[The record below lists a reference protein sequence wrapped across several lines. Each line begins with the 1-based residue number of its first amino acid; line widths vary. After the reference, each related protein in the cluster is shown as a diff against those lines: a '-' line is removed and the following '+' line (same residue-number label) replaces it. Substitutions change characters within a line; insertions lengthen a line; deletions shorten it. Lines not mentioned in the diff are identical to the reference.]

1 VADLRTEAPA
11 GAPSLAE
18 QATIWRR
25 LVGARIRADWQ
36 YRTSFVLFT
45 VSQFLAAFLDILLI
59 VVLFSNV
66 DRLAG
71 WSVAEVAF
79 LYGTSSLAFSLGDVF
94 VSEVEFV
101 SHHIRHGSFD
111 RFLLR
116 PVGPLLLLC
125 GQEFAFRRAGKV
137 FQSVVVLAV
146 ALTQVPVD
154 WDAGRAAMVVVM
166 VAVGFVIFGAL
177 WVITSAIAFW
187 AVEVRE
193 VANSFTYGGNF
204 VSHYPLEIFSGWL
217 RRLVTI
223 VPLAFVSY
231 YPTLWVL
238 RRDDPHGSPG
248 WFPFAGP
255 LVAVGAVVVARA
267 VWAAGIRHY
276 RSTGS

>member
-1 VADLRTEAPA
+1 VAETPTV
-11 GAPSLAE
+11 AE

-36 YRTSFVLFT
+36 YRTSFLLFT
-45 VSQFLAAFLDILLI
+45 VSQFAAAFLDIVVI
-59 VVLFSNV
+59 VILFSNV

-71 WSVAEVAF
+71 WSGAEVAF
-79 LYGTSSLAFSLGDVF
+79 LYGTATLAFALGDVF
-94 VSEVEFV
+94 VSEVEHLG
-101 SHHIRHGSFD
+101 HHIRQGSFD

-137 FQSVVVLAV
+137 FQAVLVLVV

-154 WDAGRAAMVVVM
+154 WQVGRAAMVVVM
-166 VAVGFVIFGAL
+166 VAVGFVIFGGI
-177 WVITSAIAFW
+177 WVTTSAVAFW

-193 VANSFTYGGNF
+193 VANTFTYGGNF

-217 RRLVTI
+217 RRMVTV
-223 VPLAFVSY
+223 VPIAFVSY
-231 YPTLWVL
+231 YPALWVL
-238 RRDDPHGSPG
+238 GRRDPNGSPEWLAFTG
-248 WFPFAGP
+248 PF
-255 LVAVGAVVVARA
+255 VAVAVVLVARA
-267 VWAAGIRHY
+267 VWASGIRHY

>member
-1 VADLRTEAPA
+1 MAETPTL
-11 GAPSLAE
+11 GE

-45 VSQFLAAFLDILLI
+45 VSQFSAAFLDI
-59 VVLFSNV
+59 VVIMILFSNV

-79 LYGTSSLAFSLGDVF
+79 LYGTATLAFALGDVF
-94 VSEVEFV
+94 ISEVELL
-101 SHHIRHGSFD
+101 SHHIRQGSLD

-137 FQSVVVLAV
+137 FQAIIVLGV
-146 ALTQVPVD
+146 ALIRIPVA
-154 WDAGRAAMVVVM
+154 WNLGRAAMVVAM
-166 VAVGFVIFGAL
+166 VAVGFVIFGGI
-177 WVITSAIAFW
+177 WVIGSSVAFW
-187 AVEVRE
+187 AVEARE
-193 VANSFTYGGNF
+193 AANSFTYGGNF
-204 VSHYPLEIFSGWL
+204 VAHYPLEIFSDWM

-223 VPLAFVSY
+223 VPIAFVSY
-231 YPTLWVL
+231 YPALWVL
-238 RRDDPHGSPG
+238 GREDPNRSPD
-248 WFPFAGP
+248 WFPFIGP
-255 LVAVGAVVVARA
+255 LVAIAVVLVARV
-267 VWAAGIRHY
+267 VWRSGIRHY

>member
-1 VADLRTEAPA
+1 VADPA
-11 GAPSLAE
+11 AFVGGAPTLAE
-18 QATIWRR
+18 QATIWRK

-36 YRTSFVLFT
+36 YRTSFVLF
-45 VSQFLAAFLDILLI
+45 VISQFLAAFLDALLI
-59 VVLFSNV
+59 VILFANV

-71 WSVAEVAF
+71 WSVAEVAL
-79 LYGTSSLAFSLGDVF
+79 LYGTSNLAFSLGDVF

-125 GQEFAFRRAGKV
+125 CLEFAGRRAGKV
-137 FQSVVVLAV
+137 FQSALVLGI

-154 WDAGRAAMVVVM
+154 WNAGNAAMVVAM
-166 VAVGFVIFGAL
+166 VAVGFVIFSGI
-177 WVITSAIAFW
+177 WVITSSIAFW
-187 AVEVRE
+187 AVEIRE

-217 RRLVTI
+217 RRLLVV
-223 VPLAFVSY
+223 VPLAFISY
-231 YPTLWVL
+231 YPALWVL
-238 RRDDPHGSPG
+238 GRHDPHGAPQ
-248 WFPFAGP
+248 WYAFAGP
-255 LVAVGAVVVARA
+255 LVALVIVLVARA
-267 VWAAGIRHY
+267 VWASGIRHY